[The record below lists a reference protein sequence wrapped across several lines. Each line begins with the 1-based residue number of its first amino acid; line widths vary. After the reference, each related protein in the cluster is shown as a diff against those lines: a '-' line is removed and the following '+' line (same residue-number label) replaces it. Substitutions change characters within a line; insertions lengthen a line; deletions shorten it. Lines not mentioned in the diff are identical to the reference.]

1 MEFVR
6 TEFVRVLNLS
16 LSYVSMVFRNRTYC
30 DAVAILFERF
40 NASEIV
46 IRFKIVCRI
55 APSDR
60 LLWGTL
66 GNQQR
71 RGVIL

>member
-1 MEFVR
+1 MELVR
-6 TEFVRVLNLS
+6 TEFVRLLHLS
-16 LSYVSMVFRNRTYC
+16 LTYVGMVFRNRTYC

-46 IRFKIVCRI
+46 LRFKIVCRI
-55 APSDR
+55 APVDR

-71 RGVIL
+71 IGVIL